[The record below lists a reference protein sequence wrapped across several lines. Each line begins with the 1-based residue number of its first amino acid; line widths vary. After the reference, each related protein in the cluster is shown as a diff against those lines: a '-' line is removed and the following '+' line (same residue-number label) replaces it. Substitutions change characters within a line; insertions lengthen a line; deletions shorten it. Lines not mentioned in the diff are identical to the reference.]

1 MRMFDRSMLGLPM
14 LLFAAS
20 CVPQALATQA
30 PDKLTAA
37 ALAKATPGFSSV
49 GIPTAAVEPPSL
61 PELAQDIA
69 VGAPARPFDL
79 RQASDHDAQTALE
92 CLTNAIYYEA
102 RSESEGGQ
110 RAVAQVV
117 LNRARHPAFPK
128 SVCGVVYQGSTR
140 STGCQFTFTCD
151 GSLARRPQPD
161 AWERAR
167 RIAADALSGYVYEPV
182 GLATH
187 YHTTA
192 IHPWWA
198 DALTKAVT
206 IGNHIF
212 YRWRGEWGDPKSFR
226 RPYVGAEA
234 YAAWRSE
241 AGESAA
247 APEAAR
253 PQVVFGVAIH
263 RTGEDAN
270 PTLSALEAEA
280 GVRVHRAG
288 SRPKLQTA
296 SAAPAGQAPE
306 AAAGIRIHRAGAV
319 EEAQPRVGGDTPAP
333 AVAAALTH

>member
-1 MRMFDRSMLGLPM
+1 MFDRSMLGLPM

-20 CVPQALATQA
+20 CVPQAMANTA
-30 PDKLTAA
+30 PDKLDAA
-37 ALAKATPGFSSV
+37 ALAKAANAPV
-49 GIPTAAVEPPSL
+49 PTAAVEPPPL
-61 PELAQDIA
+61 PELAKDIA
-69 VGAPARPFDL
+69 VGSPASPFDL

-92 CLTNAIYYEA
+92 CLTAAIYYEA

-117 LNRARHPAFPK
+117 LNRVRHPAFPK
-128 SVCGVVYQGSTR
+128 SVCGVVYQGSNRT
-140 STGCQFTFTCD
+140 TGCQFSFTCD
-151 GSLARRPQPD
+151 GSLARGRQPGP
-161 AWERAR
+161 WERAR
-167 RIAADALSGYVYEPV
+167 RIAEEALSGYVYDPV

-234 YAAWRSE
+234 YAAWRSSQP
-241 AGESAA
+241 ASPD
-247 APEAAR
+247 APEQG
-253 PQVVFGVAIH
+253 PKPEIVFGVAVH
-263 RTGEDAN
+263 REASADAN
-270 PTLSALEAEA
+270 PAQTALEAEA

-288 SRPKLQTA
+288 TRRI
-296 SAAPAGQAPE
+296 APVQ
-306 AAAGIRIHRAGAV
+306 
-319 EEAQPRVGGDTPAP
+319 
-333 AVAAALTH
+333 VAAADPAPVGEAPESIRVHRGGDGGEAGPVPTH